1 MYLVNCST
9 ICNQLG
15 VAVHHSKPERF
26 VKKVGFQFLFF
37 LFFLCG
43 FFIVFCFP
51 QVCRALRCC
60 PKWTRATAC
69 PDPQGALLAAPT
81 LSTKLW
87 RSAGSAVPSSDPLL
101 LTCTVSL
108 MTTSSTLSPTTRV
121 LTIERRVCESLG
133 QVCVHPVM
141 QSKTC
146 HWAPFFQFFFW
157 LCSR

>member
-1 MYLVNCST
+1 MVS
-9 ICNQLG
+9 
-15 VAVHHSKPERF
+15 
-26 VKKVGFQFLFF
+26 
-37 LFFLCG
+37 
-43 FFIVFCFP
+43 FIVFCFP
-51 QVCRALRCC
+51 QVCRALKCC

-69 PDPQGALLAAPT
+69 PDPQGALLAAPM

-87 RSAGSAVPSSDPLL
+87 RSAGSAMPSSDPLL

-146 HWAPFFQFFFW
+146 RWALFLFFFVCFGYAQDEACHSDLGEKALSVLNDCGSKCVCF
-157 LCSR
+157 LCFLLHMSIHFT